1 MTAETSRVRYLT
13 PEEAALEYGFS
24 SAEHIRRMARKAGGP
39 PSLKIGNLVRFD
51 RLELDA
57 WMHDQHR

>member
-1 MTAETSRVRYLT
+1 MAAETRQARYLT

-24 SAEHIRRMARKAGGP
+24 SAEHIRRMARKDGGP

-51 RLELDA
+51 RVEMDA
-57 WMHDQHR
+57 WMQEQHR